1 MGAVE
6 PFGEPAEPAAS
17 FAAMT
22 LTTRVLGLT
31 GGIGSGKSTVAAMLR
46 ELGAAIIDADRI
58 VHELQAPGMPMLEE
72 LASAFGRE
80 ILDAAG
86 ALDRKALGA
95 IVFRDTEARRRL
107 GLIVHPQVGIEMLR
121 QVTAARESGVPMAV
135 ADIPLLYEGRR
146 EGRDTAGA
154 LGVEGVILSWV
165 PVEIQ
170 IERTMMRDSC
180 TREEA
185 MARIRAQVPIDEK
198 RELAEHLID
207 NSGSREET
215 RRQVEE
221 LFDKLVG

>member
-1 MGAVE
+1 
-6 PFGEPAEPAAS
+6 
-17 FAAMT
+17 
-22 LTTRVLGLT
+22 
-31 GGIGSGKSTVAAMLR
+31 
-46 ELGAAIIDADRI
+46 
-58 VHELQAPGMPMLEE
+58 
-72 LASAFGRE
+72 
-80 ILDAAG
+80 
-86 ALDRKALGA
+86 
-95 IVFRDTEARRRL
+95 
-107 GLIVHPQVGIEMLR
+107 
-121 QVTAARESGVPMAV
+121 MAV

>member
-1 MGAVE
+1 
-6 PFGEPAEPAAS
+6 
-17 FAAMT
+17 
-22 LTTRVLGLT
+22 
-31 GGIGSGKSTVAAMLR
+31 
-46 ELGAAIIDADRI
+46 
-58 VHELQAPGMPMLEE
+58 MPMLEE
-72 LASAFGRE
+72 LAAAFGRE

-86 ALDRKALGA
+86 ALDRKALGS
-95 IVFRDTEARRRL
+95 IVFGDPDARRRL

-121 QVTAARESGVPMAV
+121 QVAAAREARAAMAV

-170 IERTMMRDSC
+170 IERTMTRDSC
-180 TREEA
+180 TRDEA

-198 RELAEHLID
+198 RDLAEHLID

-215 RRQVEE
+215 RRQVQD
-221 LFDKLVG
+221 LFQKLIG